1 MKETIRRGIILIEI
15 VILLI
20 TSIFTTVSTAVA
32 YQQPTDEQ
40 KQWSVGLLI
49 RNFAVEFVKQANS
62 RNYGKVISY
71 NDGASENWFIAGPEQ
86 AVVYSRNCRSTGY
99 RYFLNQGGTTVA
111 RGKQRHKGDD
121 TSWYIQV
128 DEKLAFD
135 CSSFVS
141 FLYQYTVGE
150 MLGIEGKINATS
162 TSTYEHY
169 KEHSD
174 QCDKCPWE
182 YVGYLK
188 NLENTDLNPGDIIV
202 YSGHIMMFNEAN
214 SDDTII
220 KVIDCGY
227 GGAGTLKGAL
237 RYERNYKRSDLEKE
251 KKAIVARLRV
261 DYAVD
266 VFDQIYNGGGG
277 FNKPLYDEHFST
289 ASLNWPDST
298 ANIDLTGD
306 GEVVNYTDENYFYYN
321 GMPRKI
327 TVQGHENIFKKIIE
341 FLSNILDW
349 LLGLKFL
356 GIKIQVVGWGGIVVD
371 AIEGMVSKI
380 SGGIASTTSGRLEI
394 SDIIFNKVPIL
405 DINVFNFK
413 EAGGQQLEID
423 SVIYKLRKTI
433 AEWYYVLFTVTA
445 IGLLVTLIYIGI
457 RIAISTVA
465 EKEAEYKRRL
475 KDWFISVVILFTL
488 HFFMLAVIK
497 LNQSIVQLLC
507 NASGGVGSLEAIL
520 YEDIIKLS
528 ASKSVPATIVYVV
541 LIYYLVKFLLVY
553 FKRLLNIAILT
564 LIAPVVA
571 IGYSIDKI
579 KDGKSQSLSAW
590 MKEYI
595 YNVFLQMVHALIY
608 SVFISFIFATI
619 AGGDLWSLGTTIIIV
634 LVALNFMLKSE
645 KLVKKIFKIDAP
657 GSKIG
662 DIAEETLKGAI
673 TGLAGYK
680 IGKKLVGAYAKQASK
695 LVTKPAEK
703 LAGFIGTKY
712 LLNTKYR
719 DSYKAVRETNTN
731 ATQEA
736 KKKYKMA
743 RQSKNKSAIRLAKQ
757 NYKKVKA
764 KGKTTIK
771 GAKNIA
777 RSEARAQIDLVKER
791 VKANVEC
798 AKKIAS
804 ASYGVVKKTV
814 SGVLILPFMAVNP
827 QVGFGLLFAGIKGG
841 GNAKRAGT
849 TIRGYKRQFSNTKP
863 TQEIINDYIQ
873 DFRVQN
879 GREPTR
885 AEINNFKKGYEEQI
899 LQDRGLSVA
908 QKRYTLAY
916 VTTSALTLGLSD
928 KLIQSLVEDGKDEK
942 DEDEK
947 DGKKKKSIIEKKKD
961 TTEKLKKCQQS
972 LANATEAEMI
982 IKQEMINI
990 EEAEKKKQGSS
1001 KNPRIDSVIDE
1012 TVRDNLRKAL
1022 NDVFETNT
1030 SRLAISQLVTSRAN
1044 KNCDLDADSIRGI
1057 MNDLGLDIEESQ
1069 IEQLQHDGNNNING
1083 VTQYVYDSLQAG
1095 RHNRT
1100 EMQGFKTILEQAEVL
1115 KQANAQVEK
1124 VLGRPLYDN
1133 IDALIETIVN
1143 L

>member
-1 MKETIRRGIILIEI
+1 
-15 VILLI
+15 
-20 TSIFTTVSTAVA
+20 
-32 YQQPTDEQ
+32 
-40 KQWSVGLLI
+40 
-49 RNFAVEFVKQANS
+49 
-62 RNYGKVISY
+62 
-71 NDGASENWFIAGPEQ
+71 
-86 AVVYSRNCRSTGY
+86 
-99 RYFLNQGGTTVA
+99 
-111 RGKQRHKGDD
+111 
-121 TSWYIQV
+121 
-128 DEKLAFD
+128 
-135 CSSFVS
+135 
-141 FLYQYTVGE
+141 
-150 MLGIEGKINATS
+150 
-162 TSTYEHY
+162 
-169 KEHSD
+169 
-174 QCDKCPWE
+174 
-182 YVGYLK
+182 
-188 NLENTDLNPGDIIV
+188 
-202 YSGHIMMFNEAN
+202 
-214 SDDTII
+214 
-220 KVIDCGY
+220 
-227 GGAGTLKGAL
+227 
-237 RYERNYKRSDLEKE
+237 
-251 KKAIVARLRV
+251 
-261 DYAVD
+261 
-266 VFDQIYNGGGG
+266 
-277 FNKPLYDEHFST
+277 
-289 ASLNWPDST
+289 
-298 ANIDLTGD
+298 
-306 GEVVNYTDENYFYYN
+306 
-321 GMPRKI
+321 
-327 TVQGHENIFKKIIE
+327 
-341 FLSNILDW
+341 
-349 LLGLKFL
+349 
-356 GIKIQVVGWGGIVVD
+356 
-371 AIEGMVSKI
+371 MVSKI

-507 NASGGVGSLEAIL
+507 NASVGVGKLEEIL
-520 YEDIIKLS
+520 YADIVKLA

-595 YNVFLQMVHALIY
+595 YNVFLQIVHALIY

-680 IGKKLVGAYAKQASK
+680 IGKKLVGAYAKQVPK
-695 LVTKPAEK
+695 LITKPVGKIAK
-703 LAGFIGTKY
+703 TIGTAHI
-712 LLNTKYR
+712 LNTKYK
-719 DSYKAVRETNTN
+719 DSYEAVRKAS
-731 ATQEA
+731 ATTAQEA
-736 KKKYKMA
+736 KEKYKLA
-743 RQSKNKSAIRLAKQ
+743 IQSKNKSAIRLAKQ
-757 NYKKVKA
+757 NYKKVK
-764 KGKTTIK
+764 KQGKTTIK
-771 GAKNIA
+771 GVKNIA

-791 VKANVEC
+791 VKANTEC

-814 SGVLILPFMAVNP
+814 RGVLILPFMAVNP

-879 GREPTR
+879 GRDPTR

-928 KLIQSLVEDGKDEK
+928 KLIQSLVEDGK
-942 DEDEK
+942 DEK

>member
-1 MKETIRRGIILIEI
+1 
-15 VILLI
+15 
-20 TSIFTTVSTAVA
+20 
-32 YQQPTDEQ
+32 
-40 KQWSVGLLI
+40 
-49 RNFAVEFVKQANS
+49 
-62 RNYGKVISY
+62 
-71 NDGASENWFIAGPEQ
+71 
-86 AVVYSRNCRSTGY
+86 
-99 RYFLNQGGTTVA
+99 
-111 RGKQRHKGDD
+111 
-121 TSWYIQV
+121 
-128 DEKLAFD
+128 
-135 CSSFVS
+135 
-141 FLYQYTVGE
+141 
-150 MLGIEGKINATS
+150 
-162 TSTYEHY
+162 
-169 KEHSD
+169 
-174 QCDKCPWE
+174 
-182 YVGYLK
+182 
-188 NLENTDLNPGDIIV
+188 
-202 YSGHIMMFNEAN
+202 
-214 SDDTII
+214 
-220 KVIDCGY
+220 
-227 GGAGTLKGAL
+227 
-237 RYERNYKRSDLEKE
+237 
-251 KKAIVARLRV
+251 
-261 DYAVD
+261 
-266 VFDQIYNGGGG
+266 
-277 FNKPLYDEHFST
+277 
-289 ASLNWPDST
+289 
-298 ANIDLTGD
+298 
-306 GEVVNYTDENYFYYN
+306 
-321 GMPRKI
+321 
-327 TVQGHENIFKKIIE
+327 
-341 FLSNILDW
+341 
-349 LLGLKFL
+349 
-356 GIKIQVVGWGGIVVD
+356 
-371 AIEGMVSKI
+371 
-380 SGGIASTTSGRLEI
+380 
-394 SDIIFNKVPIL
+394 
-405 DINVFNFK
+405 
-413 EAGGQQLEID
+413 
-423 SVIYKLRKTI
+423 
-433 AEWYYVLFTVTA
+433 
-445 IGLLVTLIYIGI
+445 
-457 RIAISTVA
+457 
-465 EKEAEYKRRL
+465 
-475 KDWFISVVILFTL
+475 
-488 HFFMLAVIK
+488 MLAVIK

-657 GSKIG
+657 GSKIS

-680 IGKKLVGAYAKQASK
+680 IGKKLVGAYAKQVPK
-695 LVTKPAEK
+695 LITKPVGKIAK
-703 LAGFIGTKY
+703 TIGTAHI
-712 LLNTKYR
+712 LNTKYK
-719 DSYKAVRETNTN
+719 DSYEAVRKAS
-731 ATQEA
+731 ATTAQEA
-736 KKKYKMA
+736 KEKYKLA
-743 RQSKNKSAIRLAKQ
+743 IQSKNKSAIRLAKQ
-757 NYKKVKA
+757 NYKKVK
-764 KGKTTIK
+764 KQGKTTIK
-771 GAKNIA
+771 GVKNIA

-791 VKANVEC
+791 VKANTEC

-814 SGVLILPFMAVNP
+814 RGVLILPFMAVNP

-879 GREPTR
+879 GRDPTR

-928 KLIQSLVEDGKDEK
+928 KLIQSLVEEGK
-942 DEDEK
+942 DEK

-1001 KNPRIDSVIDE
+1001 KNSRIDSVIDE

>member
-1 MKETIRRGIILIEI
+1 MKNILRKSIIIFEI
-15 VILLI
+15 IVLLI
-20 TSIFTTVSTAVA
+20 ISLVTTVFAKEDTSDAVLQEQLGSEVIRFARAFVETANQYESGNVDRTTI
-32 YQQPTDEQ
+32 P
-40 KQWSVGLLI
+40 L
-49 RNFAVEFVKQANS
+49 
-62 RNYGKVISY
+62 
-71 NDGASENWFIAGPEQ
+71 IAGPKQLVMYGRGNSNGWTYEGTHN
-86 AVVYSRNCRSTGY
+86 SNGIRHRETGY
-99 RYFLNQGGTTVA
+99 KYFVNGTLIYAYGDFTKSGTTTEEDIYA
-111 RGKQRHKGDD
+111 YGASD
-121 TSWYIQV
+121 
-128 DEKLAFD
+128 KLCFD
-135 CSSFVS
+135 CSYFASFIYS
-141 FLYQYTVGE
+141 YSC
-150 MLGIEGKINATS
+150 GKILAGYAGAPTI
-162 TSTYEHY
+162 TLVGHY
-169 KEHSD
+169 RNHNND
-174 QCDKCPWE
+174 CNCGFE
-182 YVGYLK
+182 YVGEYKNVEKSGLK
-188 NLENTDLNPGDIIV
+188 PGDIIV
-202 YSGHIMMFNEAN
+202 YEGHVMLFESYEGDQNN
-214 SDDTII
+214 QYPNGFR
-220 KVIDCGY
+220 KVNIIDCGY
-227 GGAGTLKGAL
+227 SGIKCAMMSYYHARGLKDKNGTVIRISKATARELEGNTKM
-237 RYERNYKRSDLEKE
+237 NISDIE
-251 KKAIVARLRV
+251 
-261 DYAVD
+261 
-266 VFDQIYNGGGG
+266 
-277 FNKPLYDEHFST
+277 
-289 ASLNWPDST
+289 WPDESG
-298 ANIDLTGD
+298 IQFDLTGD

-507 NASGGVGSLEAIL
+507 NASGGVGKLEEIL
-520 YEDIIKLS
+520 YADIVKLA

-595 YNVFLQMVHALIY
+595 YNVFLQIVHALIY

-680 IGKKLVGAYAKQASK
+680 IGKKLVGAYAKQVPK
-695 LVTKPAEK
+695 LITKPVGKIAK
-703 LAGFIGTKY
+703 TIGTAHI
-712 LLNTKYR
+712 LNTKYK
-719 DSYKAVRETNTN
+719 DSYEAVRKAS
-731 ATQEA
+731 ATTAQEA
-736 KKKYKMA
+736 KEKYKLA
-743 RQSKNKSAIRLAKQ
+743 IQSKNKSAIRLAKQ
-757 NYKKVKA
+757 NYKKVK
-764 KGKTTIK
+764 KQGKTTIK
-771 GAKNIA
+771 GVKNIA

-791 VKANVEC
+791 VKANTEC

-814 SGVLILPFMAVNP
+814 RGVLILPFMAVNP

-879 GREPTR
+879 GRDPTR

-928 KLIQSLVEDGKDEK
+928 KLIQSLVEDGK
-942 DEDEK
+942 DEK

>member
-1 MKETIRRGIILIEI
+1 MNNNAI
-15 VILLI
+15 VI
-20 TSIFTTVSTAVA
+20 
-32 YQQPTDEQ
+32 
-40 KQWSVGLLI
+40 
-49 RNFAVEFVKQANS
+49 
-62 RNYGKVISY
+62 
-71 NDGASENWFIAGPEQ
+71 
-86 AVVYSRNCRSTGY
+86 
-99 RYFLNQGGTTVA
+99 
-111 RGKQRHKGDD
+111 
-121 TSWYIQV
+121 
-128 DEKLAFD
+128 
-135 CSSFVS
+135 
-141 FLYQYTVGE
+141 
-150 MLGIEGKINATS
+150 
-162 TSTYEHY
+162 
-169 KEHSD
+169 
-174 QCDKCPWE
+174 
-182 YVGYLK
+182 
-188 NLENTDLNPGDIIV
+188 
-202 YSGHIMMFNEAN
+202 
-214 SDDTII
+214 
-220 KVIDCGY
+220 
-227 GGAGTLKGAL
+227 
-237 RYERNYKRSDLEKE
+237 
-251 KKAIVARLRV
+251 RLRK

-266 VFDQIYNGGGG
+266 LFDKCSPGSEDYN
-277 FNKPLYDEHFST
+277 EHFST
-289 ASLNWPDST
+289 ASLTWPDST
-298 ANIDLTGD
+298 DTGGMDLTGD
-306 GEVVNYTDENYFYYN
+306 EAIIDYTDENYFYYN

-327 TVQGHENIFKKIIE
+327 IVKGHENIFKKIIE

-465 EKEAEYKRRL
+465 EKEAGYKRRL

-507 NASGGVGSLEAIL
+507 NASGGVGKLEEIL
-520 YEDIIKLS
+520 YADIVKLA
-528 ASKSVPATIVYVV
+528 ASKSVPATIVYVA

-619 AGGDLWSLGTTIIIV
+619 AGGDLWSLGATIIIV

-680 IGKKLVGAYAKQASK
+680 IGKKLVGAYAKQVPK
-695 LVTKPAEK
+695 LITKPVGKIAK
-703 LAGFIGTKY
+703 TIGTAHI
-712 LLNTKYR
+712 LNTKYK
-719 DSYKAVRETNTN
+719 DSYEAVRKAS
-731 ATQEA
+731 ATTAQEA
-736 KKKYKMA
+736 KEKYKLA
-743 RQSKNKSAIRLAKQ
+743 IQSKNKSAIRLAKQ
-757 NYKKVKA
+757 NYKKVK
-764 KGKTTIK
+764 KQGKTTIK
-771 GAKNIA
+771 GVKNIA

-791 VKANVEC
+791 VKANTEC

-879 GREPTR
+879 GRDPTR

-928 KLIQSLVEDGKDEK
+928 KLIQSLVEDGK
-942 DEDEK
+942 DEK

>member
-1 MKETIRRGIILIEI
+1 
-15 VILLI
+15 
-20 TSIFTTVSTAVA
+20 
-32 YQQPTDEQ
+32 
-40 KQWSVGLLI
+40 
-49 RNFAVEFVKQANS
+49 
-62 RNYGKVISY
+62 
-71 NDGASENWFIAGPEQ
+71 
-86 AVVYSRNCRSTGY
+86 
-99 RYFLNQGGTTVA
+99 
-111 RGKQRHKGDD
+111 
-121 TSWYIQV
+121 
-128 DEKLAFD
+128 
-135 CSSFVS
+135 
-141 FLYQYTVGE
+141 
-150 MLGIEGKINATS
+150 
-162 TSTYEHY
+162 
-169 KEHSD
+169 
-174 QCDKCPWE
+174 
-182 YVGYLK
+182 
-188 NLENTDLNPGDIIV
+188 
-202 YSGHIMMFNEAN
+202 
-214 SDDTII
+214 
-220 KVIDCGY
+220 
-227 GGAGTLKGAL
+227 
-237 RYERNYKRSDLEKE
+237 
-251 KKAIVARLRV
+251 
-261 DYAVD
+261 
-266 VFDQIYNGGGG
+266 
-277 FNKPLYDEHFST
+277 
-289 ASLNWPDST
+289 
-298 ANIDLTGD
+298 
-306 GEVVNYTDENYFYYN
+306 
-321 GMPRKI
+321 
-327 TVQGHENIFKKIIE
+327 
-341 FLSNILDW
+341 
-349 LLGLKFL
+349 
-356 GIKIQVVGWGGIVVD
+356 
-371 AIEGMVSKI
+371 
-380 SGGIASTTSGRLEI
+380 
-394 SDIIFNKVPIL
+394 
-405 DINVFNFK
+405 
-413 EAGGQQLEID
+413 
-423 SVIYKLRKTI
+423 
-433 AEWYYVLFTVTA
+433 
-445 IGLLVTLIYIGI
+445 
-457 RIAISTVA
+457 
-465 EKEAEYKRRL
+465 
-475 KDWFISVVILFTL
+475 
-488 HFFMLAVIK
+488 MLAVIK

-507 NASGGVGSLEAIL
+507 NASVGVGKLEEIL
-520 YEDIIKLS
+520 YADIVKLA

-595 YNVFLQMVHALIY
+595 YNVFLQIVHALIY

-680 IGKKLVGAYAKQASK
+680 IGKKLVGAYAKQVPK
-695 LVTKPAEK
+695 LITKPVGKIAK
-703 LAGFIGTKY
+703 TIGTAHI
-712 LLNTKYR
+712 LNTKYK
-719 DSYKAVRETNTN
+719 DSYEAVRKAS
-731 ATQEA
+731 ATTAQEA
-736 KKKYKMA
+736 KEKYKLA
-743 RQSKNKSAIRLAKQ
+743 IQSKNKSAIRLAKQ
-757 NYKKVKA
+757 NYKKVK
-764 KGKTTIK
+764 KQGKTTIK
-771 GAKNIA
+771 GVKNIA

-791 VKANVEC
+791 VKANTEC

-814 SGVLILPFMAVNP
+814 RGVLILPFMAVNP

-879 GREPTR
+879 GRDPTR

-928 KLIQSLVEDGKDEK
+928 KLIQSLVEDGKD
-942 DEDEK
+942 
-947 DGKKKKSIIEKKKD
+947 GKKKKSIIEKKKD

-1001 KNPRIDSVIDE
+1001 KNSRIDSVIDE

>member
-1 MKETIRRGIILIEI
+1 
-15 VILLI
+15 
-20 TSIFTTVSTAVA
+20 
-32 YQQPTDEQ
+32 
-40 KQWSVGLLI
+40 
-49 RNFAVEFVKQANS
+49 
-62 RNYGKVISY
+62 
-71 NDGASENWFIAGPEQ
+71 
-86 AVVYSRNCRSTGY
+86 
-99 RYFLNQGGTTVA
+99 
-111 RGKQRHKGDD
+111 
-121 TSWYIQV
+121 
-128 DEKLAFD
+128 
-135 CSSFVS
+135 
-141 FLYQYTVGE
+141 
-150 MLGIEGKINATS
+150 
-162 TSTYEHY
+162 
-169 KEHSD
+169 
-174 QCDKCPWE
+174 
-182 YVGYLK
+182 
-188 NLENTDLNPGDIIV
+188 
-202 YSGHIMMFNEAN
+202 
-214 SDDTII
+214 
-220 KVIDCGY
+220 
-227 GGAGTLKGAL
+227 
-237 RYERNYKRSDLEKE
+237 
-251 KKAIVARLRV
+251 
-261 DYAVD
+261 
-266 VFDQIYNGGGG
+266 
-277 FNKPLYDEHFST
+277 
-289 ASLNWPDST
+289 
-298 ANIDLTGD
+298 
-306 GEVVNYTDENYFYYN
+306 
-321 GMPRKI
+321 
-327 TVQGHENIFKKIIE
+327 
-341 FLSNILDW
+341 
-349 LLGLKFL
+349 
-356 GIKIQVVGWGGIVVD
+356 
-371 AIEGMVSKI
+371 
-380 SGGIASTTSGRLEI
+380 
-394 SDIIFNKVPIL
+394 
-405 DINVFNFK
+405 
-413 EAGGQQLEID
+413 
-423 SVIYKLRKTI
+423 
-433 AEWYYVLFTVTA
+433 
-445 IGLLVTLIYIGI
+445 
-457 RIAISTVA
+457 
-465 EKEAEYKRRL
+465 
-475 KDWFISVVILFTL
+475 
-488 HFFMLAVIK
+488 
-497 LNQSIVQLLC
+497 
-507 NASGGVGSLEAIL
+507 
-520 YEDIIKLS
+520 
-528 ASKSVPATIVYVV
+528 
-541 LIYYLVKFLLVY
+541 
-553 FKRLLNIAILT
+553 
-564 LIAPVVA
+564 
-571 IGYSIDKI
+571 
-579 KDGKSQSLSAW
+579 

-619 AGGDLWSLGTTIIIV
+619 AGGDLWSLGATIIIV

-680 IGKKLVGAYAKQASK
+680 IGKKLVGAYAKQVPK
-695 LVTKPAEK
+695 LITKPVGKIAK
-703 LAGFIGTKY
+703 TIGTAHI
-712 LLNTKYR
+712 LNTKYK
-719 DSYKAVRETNTN
+719 DSYEAVRKAS
-731 ATQEA
+731 ATTAQEA
-736 KKKYKMA
+736 KEKYKLA
-743 RQSKNKSAIRLAKQ
+743 IQSKNKSAIRLAKQ
-757 NYKKVKA
+757 NYKKVK
-764 KGKTTIK
+764 KQGKTTIK
-771 GAKNIA
+771 GVKNIA

-791 VKANVEC
+791 VKANTEC

-879 GREPTR
+879 GRDPTR

-928 KLIQSLVEDGKDEK
+928 KLIQSLVEDGK
-942 DEDEK
+942 DEK

>member
-1 MKETIRRGIILIEI
+1 
-15 VILLI
+15 
-20 TSIFTTVSTAVA
+20 
-32 YQQPTDEQ
+32 
-40 KQWSVGLLI
+40 
-49 RNFAVEFVKQANS
+49 
-62 RNYGKVISY
+62 
-71 NDGASENWFIAGPEQ
+71 
-86 AVVYSRNCRSTGY
+86 
-99 RYFLNQGGTTVA
+99 
-111 RGKQRHKGDD
+111 
-121 TSWYIQV
+121 
-128 DEKLAFD
+128 
-135 CSSFVS
+135 
-141 FLYQYTVGE
+141 
-150 MLGIEGKINATS
+150 
-162 TSTYEHY
+162 
-169 KEHSD
+169 
-174 QCDKCPWE
+174 
-182 YVGYLK
+182 
-188 NLENTDLNPGDIIV
+188 
-202 YSGHIMMFNEAN
+202 
-214 SDDTII
+214 
-220 KVIDCGY
+220 
-227 GGAGTLKGAL
+227 
-237 RYERNYKRSDLEKE
+237 
-251 KKAIVARLRV
+251 
-261 DYAVD
+261 
-266 VFDQIYNGGGG
+266 
-277 FNKPLYDEHFST
+277 
-289 ASLNWPDST
+289 
-298 ANIDLTGD
+298 
-306 GEVVNYTDENYFYYN
+306 
-321 GMPRKI
+321 
-327 TVQGHENIFKKIIE
+327 
-341 FLSNILDW
+341 
-349 LLGLKFL
+349 
-356 GIKIQVVGWGGIVVD
+356 
-371 AIEGMVSKI
+371 
-380 SGGIASTTSGRLEI
+380 
-394 SDIIFNKVPIL
+394 
-405 DINVFNFK
+405 
-413 EAGGQQLEID
+413 
-423 SVIYKLRKTI
+423 
-433 AEWYYVLFTVTA
+433 
-445 IGLLVTLIYIGI
+445 
-457 RIAISTVA
+457 
-465 EKEAEYKRRL
+465 
-475 KDWFISVVILFTL
+475 
-488 HFFMLAVIK
+488 
-497 LNQSIVQLLC
+497 
-507 NASGGVGSLEAIL
+507 
-520 YEDIIKLS
+520 
-528 ASKSVPATIVYVV
+528 
-541 LIYYLVKFLLVY
+541 
-553 FKRLLNIAILT
+553 
-564 LIAPVVA
+564 
-571 IGYSIDKI
+571 
-579 KDGKSQSLSAW
+579 
-590 MKEYI
+590 
-595 YNVFLQMVHALIY
+595 
-608 SVFISFIFATI
+608 
-619 AGGDLWSLGTTIIIV
+619 
-634 LVALNFMLKSE
+634 MLKSE

-680 IGKKLVGAYAKQASK
+680 IGKKLVGAYAKQVPK
-695 LVTKPAEK
+695 LITKPVGKIAK
-703 LAGFIGTKY
+703 TIGTAHI
-712 LLNTKYR
+712 LNTKYK
-719 DSYKAVRETNTN
+719 DSYEAVRKAS
-731 ATQEA
+731 ATTAQEA
-736 KKKYKMA
+736 KEKYKLA
-743 RQSKNKSAIRLAKQ
+743 IQSKNKSAIRLAKQ
-757 NYKKVKA
+757 NYKKVK
-764 KGKTTIK
+764 KQGKTTIK
-771 GAKNIA
+771 GVKNIA

-791 VKANVEC
+791 VKANTEC

-879 GREPTR
+879 GRDPTR

-928 KLIQSLVEDGKDEK
+928 KLIQSLVEDG
-942 DEDEK
+942 K

>member
-1 MKETIRRGIILIEI
+1 M
-15 VILLI
+15 
-20 TSIFTTVSTAVA
+20 
-32 YQQPTDEQ
+32 
-40 KQWSVGLLI
+40 
-49 RNFAVEFVKQANS
+49 
-62 RNYGKVISY
+62 
-71 NDGASENWFIAGPEQ
+71 
-86 AVVYSRNCRSTGY
+86 
-99 RYFLNQGGTTVA
+99 
-111 RGKQRHKGDD
+111 
-121 TSWYIQV
+121 
-128 DEKLAFD
+128 
-135 CSSFVS
+135 
-141 FLYQYTVGE
+141 
-150 MLGIEGKINATS
+150 
-162 TSTYEHY
+162 
-169 KEHSD
+169 
-174 QCDKCPWE
+174 
-182 YVGYLK
+182 
-188 NLENTDLNPGDIIV
+188 
-202 YSGHIMMFNEAN
+202 
-214 SDDTII
+214 
-220 KVIDCGY
+220 
-227 GGAGTLKGAL
+227 
-237 RYERNYKRSDLEKE
+237 
-251 KKAIVARLRV
+251 
-261 DYAVD
+261 
-266 VFDQIYNGGGG
+266 
-277 FNKPLYDEHFST
+277 
-289 ASLNWPDST
+289 
-298 ANIDLTGD
+298 
-306 GEVVNYTDENYFYYN
+306 
-321 GMPRKI
+321 
-327 TVQGHENIFKKIIE
+327 
-341 FLSNILDW
+341 
-349 LLGLKFL
+349 
-356 GIKIQVVGWGGIVVD
+356 
-371 AIEGMVSKI
+371 
-380 SGGIASTTSGRLEI
+380 
-394 SDIIFNKVPIL
+394 
-405 DINVFNFK
+405 
-413 EAGGQQLEID
+413 
-423 SVIYKLRKTI
+423 
-433 AEWYYVLFTVTA
+433 
-445 IGLLVTLIYIGI
+445 
-457 RIAISTVA
+457 
-465 EKEAEYKRRL
+465 
-475 KDWFISVVILFTL
+475 
-488 HFFMLAVIK
+488 
-497 LNQSIVQLLC
+497 
-507 NASGGVGSLEAIL
+507 
-520 YEDIIKLS
+520 
-528 ASKSVPATIVYVV
+528 
-541 LIYYLVKFLLVY
+541 
-553 FKRLLNIAILT
+553 
-564 LIAPVVA
+564 
-571 IGYSIDKI
+571 
-579 KDGKSQSLSAW
+579 
-590 MKEYI
+590 
-595 YNVFLQMVHALIY
+595 FLQMVHALIY

-680 IGKKLVGAYAKQASK
+680 IGKKLVGAYAKQVPK
-695 LVTKPAEK
+695 LITKPVGKIAK
-703 LAGFIGTKY
+703 TIGTAHI
-712 LLNTKYR
+712 LNTKYK
-719 DSYKAVRETNTN
+719 DSYEAVRKAS
-731 ATQEA
+731 ATTAQEA
-736 KKKYKMA
+736 KEKYKLA
-743 RQSKNKSAIRLAKQ
+743 IQSKNKSAIRLAKQ
-757 NYKKVKA
+757 NYKKVK
-764 KGKTTIK
+764 KQGKTTIK
-771 GAKNIA
+771 GVKNIA

-791 VKANVEC
+791 VKANTEC

-879 GREPTR
+879 GRDPTR

-928 KLIQSLVEDGKDEK
+928 KLIQSLVEDGK
-942 DEDEK
+942 DEK

>member
-1 MKETIRRGIILIEI
+1 M
-15 VILLI
+15 
-20 TSIFTTVSTAVA
+20 
-32 YQQPTDEQ
+32 
-40 KQWSVGLLI
+40 
-49 RNFAVEFVKQANS
+49 
-62 RNYGKVISY
+62 
-71 NDGASENWFIAGPEQ
+71 
-86 AVVYSRNCRSTGY
+86 
-99 RYFLNQGGTTVA
+99 
-111 RGKQRHKGDD
+111 
-121 TSWYIQV
+121 
-128 DEKLAFD
+128 
-135 CSSFVS
+135 
-141 FLYQYTVGE
+141 
-150 MLGIEGKINATS
+150 
-162 TSTYEHY
+162 
-169 KEHSD
+169 
-174 QCDKCPWE
+174 
-182 YVGYLK
+182 
-188 NLENTDLNPGDIIV
+188 
-202 YSGHIMMFNEAN
+202 
-214 SDDTII
+214 
-220 KVIDCGY
+220 
-227 GGAGTLKGAL
+227 
-237 RYERNYKRSDLEKE
+237 
-251 KKAIVARLRV
+251 
-261 DYAVD
+261 
-266 VFDQIYNGGGG
+266 
-277 FNKPLYDEHFST
+277 
-289 ASLNWPDST
+289 
-298 ANIDLTGD
+298 
-306 GEVVNYTDENYFYYN
+306 
-321 GMPRKI
+321 
-327 TVQGHENIFKKIIE
+327 
-341 FLSNILDW
+341 
-349 LLGLKFL
+349 
-356 GIKIQVVGWGGIVVD
+356 
-371 AIEGMVSKI
+371 
-380 SGGIASTTSGRLEI
+380 
-394 SDIIFNKVPIL
+394 PIL

-507 NASGGVGSLEAIL
+507 NASVGVGKLEEIL
-520 YEDIIKLS
+520 YADIVKLA

-595 YNVFLQMVHALIY
+595 YNVFLQIVHALIY

-680 IGKKLVGAYAKQASK
+680 IGKKLVGAYAKQVPK
-695 LVTKPAEK
+695 LITKPVGKIAK
-703 LAGFIGTKY
+703 TIGTAHI
-712 LLNTKYR
+712 LNTKYK
-719 DSYKAVRETNTN
+719 DSYEAVRKAS
-731 ATQEA
+731 ATTAQEA
-736 KKKYKMA
+736 KEKYKLA
-743 RQSKNKSAIRLAKQ
+743 IQSKNKSAIRLAKQ
-757 NYKKVKA
+757 NYKKVK
-764 KGKTTIK
+764 KQGKTTIK
-771 GAKNIA
+771 GVKNIA

-791 VKANVEC
+791 VKANTEC

-814 SGVLILPFMAVNP
+814 RGVLILPFMAVNP

-879 GREPTR
+879 GRDPTR

-928 KLIQSLVEDGKDEK
+928 KLIQSLVEDGK
-942 DEDEK
+942 DEK

>member
-40 KQWSVGLLI
+40 KQWSVGLWI

-202 YSGHIMMFNEAN
+202 YRGHIMMFNEAN
-214 SDDTII
+214 GADI

-227 GGAGTLKGAL
+227 GGNGTLKGAL
-237 RYERNYKRSDLEKE
+237 RYERNYKRSDLEKR
-251 KKAIVARLRV
+251 KAIVARLRV

-306 GEVVNYTDENYFYYN
+306 GAIIDYTDENYFYYN
-321 GMPRKI
+321 GMPRKVI
-327 TVQGHENIFKKIIE
+327 VKGYENIFKKIIE

-433 AEWYYVLFTVTA
+433 AEWYYVLFTVTT

-608 SVFISFIFATI
+608 SVFISFIFATMS
-619 AGGDLWSLGTTIIIV
+619 GGDLWSLAATIIIV

-680 IGKKLVGAYAKQASK
+680 VGKEIVGTYAKQASK

-743 RQSKNKSAIRLAKQ
+743 RQ
-757 NYKKVKA
+757 
-764 KGKTTIK
+764 

-777 RSEARAQIDLVKER
+777 RSEARAQIDLMKQR
-791 VKANVEC
+791 AKTNFEC
-798 AKKIAS
+798 AKKIVS
-804 ASYGVVKKTV
+804 ASYGVVKKAV
-814 SGVLILPFMAVNP
+814 GGVLILPFMAVNP

-841 GNAKRAGT
+841 GNARRAGT

-928 KLIQSLVEDGKDEK
+928 KLIQSLVEDGK
-942 DEDEK
+942 DEK

>member
-1 MKETIRRGIILIEI
+1 MCIRDR
-15 VILLI
+15 
-20 TSIFTTVSTAVA
+20 
-32 YQQPTDEQ
+32 
-40 KQWSVGLLI
+40 
-49 RNFAVEFVKQANS
+49 
-62 RNYGKVISY
+62 
-71 NDGASENWFIAGPEQ
+71 
-86 AVVYSRNCRSTGY
+86 
-99 RYFLNQGGTTVA
+99 
-111 RGKQRHKGDD
+111 
-121 TSWYIQV
+121 
-128 DEKLAFD
+128 
-135 CSSFVS
+135 
-141 FLYQYTVGE
+141 
-150 MLGIEGKINATS
+150 
-162 TSTYEHY
+162 
-169 KEHSD
+169 
-174 QCDKCPWE
+174 
-182 YVGYLK
+182 
-188 NLENTDLNPGDIIV
+188 
-202 YSGHIMMFNEAN
+202 
-214 SDDTII
+214 
-220 KVIDCGY
+220 
-227 GGAGTLKGAL
+227 
-237 RYERNYKRSDLEKE
+237 
-251 KKAIVARLRV
+251 
-261 DYAVD
+261 
-266 VFDQIYNGGGG
+266 
-277 FNKPLYDEHFST
+277 
-289 ASLNWPDST
+289 
-298 ANIDLTGD
+298 
-306 GEVVNYTDENYFYYN
+306 
-321 GMPRKI
+321 
-327 TVQGHENIFKKIIE
+327 
-341 FLSNILDW
+341 
-349 LLGLKFL
+349 
-356 GIKIQVVGWGGIVVD
+356 
-371 AIEGMVSKI
+371 
-380 SGGIASTTSGRLEI
+380 
-394 SDIIFNKVPIL
+394 
-405 DINVFNFK
+405 
-413 EAGGQQLEID
+413 
-423 SVIYKLRKTI
+423 
-433 AEWYYVLFTVTA
+433 
-445 IGLLVTLIYIGI
+445 
-457 RIAISTVA
+457 
-465 EKEAEYKRRL
+465 
-475 KDWFISVVILFTL
+475 
-488 HFFMLAVIK
+488 
-497 LNQSIVQLLC
+497 
-507 NASGGVGSLEAIL
+507 
-520 YEDIIKLS
+520 LS

-680 IGKKLVGAYAKQASK
+680 IGKKLVGAYAKQVPK
-695 LVTKPAEK
+695 LITKPVGKIAK
-703 LAGFIGTKY
+703 TIGTAHI
-712 LLNTKYR
+712 LNTKYK
-719 DSYKAVRETNTN
+719 DSYEAVRKAS
-731 ATQEA
+731 ATTAQEA
-736 KKKYKMA
+736 KEKYKLA
-743 RQSKNKSAIRLAKQ
+743 IQSKNKSAIRLAKQ

-879 GREPTR
+879 GRDPTR

-928 KLIQSLVEDGKDEK
+928 KLIQSLVEDGK
-942 DEDEK
+942 DEK

>member
-1 MKETIRRGIILIEI
+1 M
-15 VILLI
+15 
-20 TSIFTTVSTAVA
+20 
-32 YQQPTDEQ
+32 
-40 KQWSVGLLI
+40 
-49 RNFAVEFVKQANS
+49 
-62 RNYGKVISY
+62 
-71 NDGASENWFIAGPEQ
+71 
-86 AVVYSRNCRSTGY
+86 
-99 RYFLNQGGTTVA
+99 
-111 RGKQRHKGDD
+111 
-121 TSWYIQV
+121 
-128 DEKLAFD
+128 
-135 CSSFVS
+135 
-141 FLYQYTVGE
+141 
-150 MLGIEGKINATS
+150 
-162 TSTYEHY
+162 
-169 KEHSD
+169 
-174 QCDKCPWE
+174 
-182 YVGYLK
+182 
-188 NLENTDLNPGDIIV
+188 
-202 YSGHIMMFNEAN
+202 
-214 SDDTII
+214 
-220 KVIDCGY
+220 
-227 GGAGTLKGAL
+227 
-237 RYERNYKRSDLEKE
+237 
-251 KKAIVARLRV
+251 
-261 DYAVD
+261 
-266 VFDQIYNGGGG
+266 
-277 FNKPLYDEHFST
+277 
-289 ASLNWPDST
+289 
-298 ANIDLTGD
+298 
-306 GEVVNYTDENYFYYN
+306 
-321 GMPRKI
+321 
-327 TVQGHENIFKKIIE
+327 
-341 FLSNILDW
+341 
-349 LLGLKFL
+349 
-356 GIKIQVVGWGGIVVD
+356 
-371 AIEGMVSKI
+371 
-380 SGGIASTTSGRLEI
+380 
-394 SDIIFNKVPIL
+394 
-405 DINVFNFK
+405 
-413 EAGGQQLEID
+413 
-423 SVIYKLRKTI
+423 
-433 AEWYYVLFTVTA
+433 
-445 IGLLVTLIYIGI
+445 
-457 RIAISTVA
+457 
-465 EKEAEYKRRL
+465 
-475 KDWFISVVILFTL
+475 
-488 HFFMLAVIK
+488 
-497 LNQSIVQLLC
+497 
-507 NASGGVGSLEAIL
+507 
-520 YEDIIKLS
+520 
-528 ASKSVPATIVYVV
+528 
-541 LIYYLVKFLLVY
+541 
-553 FKRLLNIAILT
+553 
-564 LIAPVVA
+564 
-571 IGYSIDKI
+571 
-579 KDGKSQSLSAW
+579 
-590 MKEYI
+590 
-595 YNVFLQMVHALIY
+595 FLQMVHALIY

-680 IGKKLVGAYAKQASK
+680 IGKKLVGAYAKQVPK
-695 LVTKPAEK
+695 LITKPVGKIAK
-703 LAGFIGTKY
+703 TIGTAHI
-712 LLNTKYR
+712 LNTKYK
-719 DSYKAVRETNTN
+719 DSYEAVRKAS
-731 ATQEA
+731 ATTAQEA
-736 KKKYKMA
+736 KEKYKLA
-743 RQSKNKSAIRLAKQ
+743 IQSKNKSAIRLAKQ

-879 GREPTR
+879 GRDPTR

-928 KLIQSLVEDGKDEK
+928 KLIQSLVEDGK
-942 DEDEK
+942 DEK

>member
-1 MKETIRRGIILIEI
+1 M
-15 VILLI
+15 
-20 TSIFTTVSTAVA
+20 
-32 YQQPTDEQ
+32 
-40 KQWSVGLLI
+40 
-49 RNFAVEFVKQANS
+49 
-62 RNYGKVISY
+62 
-71 NDGASENWFIAGPEQ
+71 
-86 AVVYSRNCRSTGY
+86 
-99 RYFLNQGGTTVA
+99 
-111 RGKQRHKGDD
+111 
-121 TSWYIQV
+121 
-128 DEKLAFD
+128 
-135 CSSFVS
+135 
-141 FLYQYTVGE
+141 
-150 MLGIEGKINATS
+150 
-162 TSTYEHY
+162 
-169 KEHSD
+169 
-174 QCDKCPWE
+174 
-182 YVGYLK
+182 
-188 NLENTDLNPGDIIV
+188 
-202 YSGHIMMFNEAN
+202 
-214 SDDTII
+214 
-220 KVIDCGY
+220 
-227 GGAGTLKGAL
+227 
-237 RYERNYKRSDLEKE
+237 
-251 KKAIVARLRV
+251 
-261 DYAVD
+261 
-266 VFDQIYNGGGG
+266 
-277 FNKPLYDEHFST
+277 
-289 ASLNWPDST
+289 
-298 ANIDLTGD
+298 
-306 GEVVNYTDENYFYYN
+306 
-321 GMPRKI
+321 
-327 TVQGHENIFKKIIE
+327 
-341 FLSNILDW
+341 
-349 LLGLKFL
+349 
-356 GIKIQVVGWGGIVVD
+356 
-371 AIEGMVSKI
+371 
-380 SGGIASTTSGRLEI
+380 
-394 SDIIFNKVPIL
+394 
-405 DINVFNFK
+405 
-413 EAGGQQLEID
+413 
-423 SVIYKLRKTI
+423 
-433 AEWYYVLFTVTA
+433 
-445 IGLLVTLIYIGI
+445 
-457 RIAISTVA
+457 
-465 EKEAEYKRRL
+465 
-475 KDWFISVVILFTL
+475 
-488 HFFMLAVIK
+488 
-497 LNQSIVQLLC
+497 
-507 NASGGVGSLEAIL
+507 
-520 YEDIIKLS
+520 
-528 ASKSVPATIVYVV
+528 
-541 LIYYLVKFLLVY
+541 
-553 FKRLLNIAILT
+553 
-564 LIAPVVA
+564 
-571 IGYSIDKI
+571 
-579 KDGKSQSLSAW
+579 
-590 MKEYI
+590 
-595 YNVFLQMVHALIY
+595 FLQIVHALIY

-680 IGKKLVGAYAKQASK
+680 IGKKLVGAYAKQVPK
-695 LVTKPAEK
+695 LITKPVGKIAK
-703 LAGFIGTKY
+703 TIGTAHI
-712 LLNTKYR
+712 LNTKYK
-719 DSYKAVRETNTN
+719 DSYEAVRKAS
-731 ATQEA
+731 ATTAQEA
-736 KKKYKMA
+736 KEKYKLA
-743 RQSKNKSAIRLAKQ
+743 IQSKNKSAIRLAKQ
-757 NYKKVKA
+757 NYKKVK
-764 KGKTTIK
+764 KQGKTTIK
-771 GAKNIA
+771 GVKNIA

-791 VKANVEC
+791 VKANTEC

-814 SGVLILPFMAVNP
+814 RGVLILPFMAVNP

-879 GREPTR
+879 GRDPTR

-928 KLIQSLVEDGKDEK
+928 KLIQSLVEDGK
-942 DEDEK
+942 DEK

>member
-1 MKETIRRGIILIEI
+1 M
-15 VILLI
+15 
-20 TSIFTTVSTAVA
+20 
-32 YQQPTDEQ
+32 
-40 KQWSVGLLI
+40 
-49 RNFAVEFVKQANS
+49 
-62 RNYGKVISY
+62 
-71 NDGASENWFIAGPEQ
+71 
-86 AVVYSRNCRSTGY
+86 
-99 RYFLNQGGTTVA
+99 
-111 RGKQRHKGDD
+111 
-121 TSWYIQV
+121 
-128 DEKLAFD
+128 
-135 CSSFVS
+135 
-141 FLYQYTVGE
+141 
-150 MLGIEGKINATS
+150 
-162 TSTYEHY
+162 
-169 KEHSD
+169 
-174 QCDKCPWE
+174 
-182 YVGYLK
+182 
-188 NLENTDLNPGDIIV
+188 
-202 YSGHIMMFNEAN
+202 
-214 SDDTII
+214 
-220 KVIDCGY
+220 
-227 GGAGTLKGAL
+227 
-237 RYERNYKRSDLEKE
+237 EKE

-507 NASGGVGSLEAIL
+507 NASVGVGKLEEIL
-520 YEDIIKLS
+520 YADIVKLA

-595 YNVFLQMVHALIY
+595 YNVFLQIVHALIY

-680 IGKKLVGAYAKQASK
+680 IGKKLVGAYAKQVPK
-695 LVTKPAEK
+695 LITKPVGKIAK
-703 LAGFIGTKY
+703 TIGTAHI
-712 LLNTKYR
+712 LNTKYK
-719 DSYKAVRETNTN
+719 DSYEAVRKAS
-731 ATQEA
+731 ATTAQEA
-736 KKKYKMA
+736 KEKYKLA
-743 RQSKNKSAIRLAKQ
+743 IQSKNKSAIRLAKQ
-757 NYKKVKA
+757 NYKKVK
-764 KGKTTIK
+764 KQGKTTIK
-771 GAKNIA
+771 GVKNIA

-791 VKANVEC
+791 VKANTEC

-814 SGVLILPFMAVNP
+814 RGVLILPFMAVNP

-879 GREPTR
+879 GRDPTR

-928 KLIQSLVEDGKDEK
+928 KLIQSLVEDGK
-942 DEDEK
+942 DEK